1 MDVEVLK
8 KGKATIERCITEL
21 FQKADLTPAETK
33 AALDGM
39 MLRDVLCQEIED
51 CETGGREYSERSY
64 GRSGGYS
71 GYRAIPRRY
80 TMTAYGMD
88 EGSYYPG
95 QPRDGRGRYSNA
107 QDDSSYEGG
116 RSNRGG
122 SYRGSYEGGSGGY
135 SRHSIGDRAVQTL
148 EQLMDTTQSGYEQEE
163 LHKFIRMIRQNAD

>member
-116 RSNRGG
+116 RSNRGA
-122 SYRGSYEGGSGGY
+122 SGGY
-135 SRHSIGDRAVQTL
+135 SRHSIGDRAVEKL

-163 LHKFIRMIRQNAD
+163 LHKFIRMIRQAAD